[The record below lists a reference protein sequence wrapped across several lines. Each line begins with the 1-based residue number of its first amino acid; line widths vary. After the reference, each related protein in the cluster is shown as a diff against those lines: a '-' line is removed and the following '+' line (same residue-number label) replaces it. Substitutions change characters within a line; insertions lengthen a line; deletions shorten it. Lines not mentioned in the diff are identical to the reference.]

1 MKCAVN
7 KVNCLLEKIDIRDFT
22 ELIKTIYAAAV
33 YVSELVRANKLPKTK
48 KTLVEETERKLK
60 ELSRDL
66 HFLNNLLENR
76 NIKNKHNDP

>member
-7 KVNCLLEKIDIRDFT
+7 KVNCVLKKIDIRDFT
-22 ELIKTIYAAAV
+22 ELIKTIYAAAI

>member
-1 MKCAVN
+1 MLK
-7 KVNCLLEKIDIRDFT
+7 KIDIRDFT
-22 ELIKTIYAAAV
+22 ELIKTIYAAAI

-60 ELSRDL
+60 KLSRDF

>member
-1 MKCAVN
+1 MLK
-7 KVNCLLEKIDIRDFT
+7 KIDIRDFT
-22 ELIKTIYAAAV
+22 EPIKTIYAAAI

>member
-1 MKCAVN
+1 MLK
-7 KVNCLLEKIDIRDFT
+7 KIDIRDFT
-22 ELIKTIYAAAV
+22 ELIKTIYAAAI

>member
-1 MKCAVN
+1 MN